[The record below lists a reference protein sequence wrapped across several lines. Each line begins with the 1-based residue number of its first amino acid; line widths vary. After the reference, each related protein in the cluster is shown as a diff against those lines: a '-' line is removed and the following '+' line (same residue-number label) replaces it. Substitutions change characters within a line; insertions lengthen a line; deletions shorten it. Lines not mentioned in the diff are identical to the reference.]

1 MKINLKVISLFLIIF
16 LISISVSYAV
26 DIENETLTEVNESTI
41 SNNNE
46 NPKNLETF
54 NDLQKIIDRADEKS
68 TIILENN
75 YSFKE
80 FPRLGGVSITKTLT
94 IDGNGHTLDGE
105 KSGRIFYISEQA
117 NNVVLKN
124 IIFING
130 YQDGGAA
137 AISVKGAGF
146 TLDNCT
152 FKNNFAYGQVGGAIY
167 IANDDCTIT
176 NCNFINNTIEK
187 SGGAFRSEG
196 HNQIISFNRFIN
208 NTAQEGLG
216 GALCAYGDN
225 ILITNNYFENNFAG
239 NESGAVYLQG
249 IDEIEKGK
257 NQIISNNIFIN
268 NIAPIGGAL
277 SLYNVENFTISNNI
291 MKKNYA
297 YTIGGAIRVNGG
309 RNTGKFIGN
318 TIQDNRADQSG
329 GAIYNFGN
337 NTQVIQNI
345 FINNTVT
352 NYLAGTLHINGS
364 NTIIS
369 NNVFDRSK
377 SNTIAGAIF
386 SEGDNTQ
393 IINNNITN
401 SKAGTTAGAIYLTG
415 ENAKIINNLFENN
428 SADNYSGALRINGNN
443 AIIFQNK
450 FIENMARQNGGA
462 TYLMG
467 NNIQIINNMFF
478 KNEAGK
484 DNAGG
489 AIWSTG
495 NNINITQNNIHYNT
509 ADREGGGIWA
519 SGNNINITQNNIQH
533 NTATHGGAISING
546 IDYTIEKNSINNNT
560 AFENGGAIKTG
571 TESNNGIITQNNIQH
586 NTANERGGAAYII
599 GDAILTDN
607 SFTNNRAPYGGALRI
622 ESKTNTKLENNV
634 FTTNTA
640 THGGA
645 AYITGD
651 TTLTNNQFITNK
663 ASIGGALR
671 IESKTN
677 TKLESNLFENNT
689 ATQGGA
695 GYIVNTSTVTN
706 NQFINNTATQGGAF
720 RIDNAPNTII
730 TNNKFFENEATYGG
744 ALRIDQSTNT
754 QIENNQFNDNSA
766 IEKGGAAYI
775 TTTTTLKN
783 NIFIKNM
790 GKHGGALR
798 IELGDKTKIENNQFK
813 ENSATNG
820 GASYIVSA
828 NNLIIDN
835 SFVENTAS
843 DVGGALRIEG
853 NDNTFSN
860 NVFEKNLAQSKHG
873 GGVSVVGDNI
883 KLINN
888 AFSNNFAY
896 HDGGAIIIQGASSD
910 GLGLK
915 PYVSNNNFINN
926 IASFGGAISLLAK
939 DPTISYNFFQ
949 SNKAI
954 IHEKND
960 NKIGVGGAF
969 RITGLGSTS
978 GLVANNTFLDNYVDT
993 SGGAIYINDNNILIM
1008 ENLFINSTARDGAGG
1023 AIYAVGS
1030 NTDILKNNITI
1041 SKAGGLG
1048 GGIYLRGKDAELS
1061 DNTVAETYSKTNGG
1075 GMYLEEA
1082 NNALLKNNNYHNTI
1096 ADGMAGALLFKGSDS
1111 DITNNIFVQNI
1122 AKGSKGGGG
1131 SIYLVG
1137 NKIKL
1142 SENLFNNTESEIT
1155 IGGAVRWTGDDGTIT
1170 KNIFDN
1176 NIASSGYGIYG
1187 QGNNNKIE
1195 SNTFI
1200 SGKSTD
1206 ATLRWSGSNNQLKNT
1221 FNGDYIIKAKTKINV
1236 GNQFFLPT
1244 ESKMIIVKLKD
1255 ETKKPIANRNLIFE
1269 INNEYY
1275 VAKTNENGIATVEV
1289 NLIDITSYNLKVTFN
1304 GDKNHESTIRSATIT
1319 VTKQKTPEQYFTP
1332 IEDATLTINDVTY
1345 EYSATTKTATAKL
1358 TNDYGKSL
1366 PNKKITFTLDN
1377 MDYTAYT
1384 DANGIA
1390 TLNFNLNKV
1399 NTYTVIAKFNGDD
1412 IYLPT
1417 TQTAKIHIVK
1427 IKTYLSV
1434 DKKTYVVTSSAKTVT
1449 ATLKDE
1455 KGNVLANKEIQFIIN
1470 GKTYTA
1476 KTNAN
1481 GIATIKAT
1489 LTAANTYSVSAK
1501 FNGDTEYESATV
1513 TGNIQITKEKT
1524 KITAPTKTFKKSAK
1538 TKKVVITLKSNSNKA
1553 IASKKITLKVNGK
1566 TYSAKTN
1573 KKGQATINVKLT
1585 AKKTYSYSV
1594 KFAGDSKYYSVTKT
1608 GKIKIK

>member
-1 MKINLKVISLFLIIF
+1 MEEHSELN
-16 LISISVSYAV
+16 
-26 DIENETLTEVNESTI
+26 
-41 SNNNE
+41 
-46 NPKNLETF
+46 
-54 NDLQKIIDRADEKS
+54 QK
-68 TIILENN
+68 
-75 YSFKE
+75 
-80 FPRLGGVSITKTLT
+80 
-94 IDGNGHTLDGE
+94 
-105 KSGRIFYISEQA
+105 Q
-117 NNVVLKN
+117 
-124 IIFING
+124 
-130 YQDGGAA
+130 
-137 AISVKGAGF
+137 
-146 TLDNCT
+146 
-152 FKNNFAYGQVGGAIY
+152 
-167 IANDDCTIT
+167 
-176 NCNFINNTIEK
+176 
-187 SGGAFRSEG
+187 
-196 HNQIISFNRFIN
+196 
-208 NTAQEGLG
+208 
-216 GALCAYGDN
+216 
-225 ILITNNYFENNFAG
+225 
-239 NESGAVYLQG
+239 
-249 IDEIEKGK
+249 
-257 NQIISNNIFIN
+257 
-268 NIAPIGGAL
+268 
-277 SLYNVENFTISNNI
+277 
-291 MKKNYA
+291 
-297 YTIGGAIRVNGG
+297 
-309 RNTGKFIGN
+309 
-318 TIQDNRADQSG
+318 
-329 GAIYNFGN
+329 
-337 NTQVIQNI
+337 
-345 FINNTVT
+345 
-352 NYLAGTLHINGS
+352 
-364 NTIIS
+364 
-369 NNVFDRSK
+369 
-377 SNTIAGAIF
+377 
-386 SEGDNTQ
+386 
-393 IINNNITN
+393 
-401 SKAGTTAGAIYLTG
+401 
-415 ENAKIINNLFENN
+415 
-428 SADNYSGALRINGNN
+428 
-443 AIIFQNK
+443 
-450 FIENMARQNGGA
+450 
-462 TYLMG
+462 
-467 NNIQIINNMFF
+467 
-478 KNEAGK
+478 
-484 DNAGG
+484 
-489 AIWSTG
+489 
-495 NNINITQNNIHYNT
+495 
-509 ADREGGGIWA
+509 
-519 SGNNINITQNNIQH
+519 
-533 NTATHGGAISING
+533 
-546 IDYTIEKNSINNNT
+546 
-560 AFENGGAIKTG
+560 
-571 TESNNGIITQNNIQH
+571 
-586 NTANERGGAAYII
+586 
-599 GDAILTDN
+599 
-607 SFTNNRAPYGGALRI
+607 
-622 ESKTNTKLENNV
+622 
-634 FTTNTA
+634 
-640 THGGA
+640 
-645 AYITGD
+645 TGD

-695 GYIVNTSTVTN
+695 GYIVNTSTITN

-775 TTTTTLKN
+775 TTTTTIKN
-783 NIFIKNM
+783 NIFIKNT

-1008 ENLFINSTARDGAGG
+1008 ENLFINSTAQDGAGG

-1366 PNKKITFTLDN
+1366 SNKKITFTLDN
-1377 MDYTAYT
+1377 IDYTVYT

-1481 GIATIKAT
+1481 GVATIKAT

-1553 IASKKITLKVNGK
+1553 ISSKKITLKVNGK